1 MGLRLGRV
9 KVTWRVDWGLNST
22 YGQSQIVGPTI
33 WGRLKRGGS
42 SKIRM
47 WGGVGVKGK
56 G

>member
-22 YGQSQIVGPTI
+22 YGQSQMVRPAMGE
-33 WGRLKRGGS
+33 RLRRGGS

-47 WGGVGVKGK
+47 WDGMGFKGK